1 MAGMNP
7 VMTAMDDQENQHKP
21 GERIAKVIARAG
33 LASRRE
39 AEEWIAA
46 GRVAVNGE
54 VIRSAALNVTDRD
67 SISVDG
73 EPLPERERTR
83 LFLYHKPRGLITTHA
98 DPQGRPTIFAKL
110 PRNLPRLIS
119 VGRLDFNTEGLL
131 LLTNDGELARVLEL
145 PATGWLRRYRVRAH
159 GTITQDRLDA
169 LRTGITISGIHYGA
183 IDAAID
189 RVQGANLWLTF
200 AIREGK
206 NREVRTVLA
215 HLGLEVTRLIRVSFG
230 PFQLTELEE
239 GEVEEVRTRVLR
251 EQLGEKLIAMA
262 ELDFSGAVVR
272 REGPDGQEKG
282 QERRERG
289 PRKEPR
295 GDLRVT
301 SWSKKPDDKTGA
313 ERPKPKRR
321 SKGAEHAWRARDEE
335 RPVRK
340 LQRKFHGAR
349 ADDPRPHPPGKKRA
363 GSLTDRKGRSVT
375 IERYGEPPVR
385 EAPRDAFAK
394 RERYGERQ
402 DRHQG
407 RRNDER
413 TNERK
418 NERTNERFGKRPHKP
433 SGRRRASDRARGAR
447 PHRPMSRD

>member
-1 MAGMNP
+1 MTGMEK
-7 VMTAMDDQENQHKP
+7 QENQHKS

-54 VIRSAALNVTDRD
+54 VIRSAALNVTDSDR
-67 SISVDG
+67 ISVDG

-83 LFLYHKPRGLITTHA
+83 LFLYHKPRGLLTTHA

-110 PRNLPRLIS
+110 SRSLPRLIS

-159 GTITQDRLDA
+159 GAITQDKLDA
-169 LRTGITISGIHYGA
+169 LRAGITISGIHYGA
-183 IDAAID
+183 IEAAVD
-189 RVQGANLWLTF
+189 RVQGSNLWLTF

-230 PFQLTELEE
+230 PFQLGELEE

-262 ELDFSGAVVR
+262 ELDFSGAVVNR
-272 REGPDGQEKG
+272 AEPDAQEKSR
-282 QERRERG
+282 ERRE
-289 PRKEPR
+289 PSSRKGPR

-301 SWSKKPDDKTGA
+301 SWSKKPDEKTSL
-313 ERPKPKRR
+313 ERPKQKRR
-321 SKGAEHAWRARDEE
+321 SKGAEHAWRARDDE
-335 RPVRK
+335 RPSRK
-340 LQRKFHGAR
+340 LRRKFHGAR
-349 ADDPRPHPPGKKRA
+349 DDERRPQPQGKLRP
-363 GSLTDRKGRSVT
+363 GSLTDRKGRSVAV
-375 IERYGEPPVR
+375 ERYGEPPMR
-385 EAPRDAFAK
+385 EQPREELSK
-394 RERYGERQ
+394 RPRLGERQ
-402 DRHQG
+402 DRG
-407 RRNDER
+407 KDES
-413 TNERK
+413 K
-418 NERTNERFGKRPHKP
+418 NERFGKRPHKP
-433 SGRRRASDRARGAR
+433 SGRRRAPDRARGAR
-447 PHRPMSRD
+447 PHRPRDKGKS